1 MLAHLKTFSFR
12 GEEGTKD
19 VLSIT
24 FRVPIAFKPC
34 HEPSP
39 KKSSSQPPD
48 LKIIFGFAAGR
59 ELVEL
64 WDCISDNVCFPLFSL
79 RSLCLATWREI
90 ERAGSYH
97 FESSES
103 NCIFIATSSYQK
115 QCFAFCVFELILIPL
130 CSPIHLSIIASMS
143 HTTANLI
150 VLAFGC
156 ICFMPLIWS
165 KAILGLWKY
174 VSSCVL
180 CSKSLAALNSR

>member
-1 MLAHLKTFSFR
+1 MRYGPGIHNNIGSGYYYLPQSNILISWSEQLRLKTFSFR

-34 HEPSP
+34 HESSP

-48 LKIIFGFAAGR
+48 LRIIFGFAAGR

-103 NCIFIATSSYQK
+103 NCIFSAP
-115 QCFAFCVFELILIPL
+115 VVRR
-130 CSPIHLSIIASMS
+130 
-143 HTTANLI
+143 HTLP
-150 VLAFGC
+150 C
-156 ICFMPLIWS
+156 RS
-165 KAILGLWKY
+165 
-174 VSSCVL
+174 VL
-180 CSKSLAALNSR
+180 CFLCFWVDIDPLVFSNTSFNNCQHVPHNS